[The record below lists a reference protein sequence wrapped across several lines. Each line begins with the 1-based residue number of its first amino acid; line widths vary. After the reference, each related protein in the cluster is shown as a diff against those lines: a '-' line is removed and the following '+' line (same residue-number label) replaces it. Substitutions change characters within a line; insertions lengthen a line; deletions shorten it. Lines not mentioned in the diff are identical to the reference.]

1 MTFNVLL
8 NKKQIADAR
17 RELKERGLSFATP
30 EWKQWLLRHRLLRG
44 FRIGDELKS
53 WDVLKTVEFIEA
65 NTAKD
70 AAVLDIGAYAS
81 EVPLILHKLGRKN
94 VSGVDLNP
102 GLLDMPFSG
111 AIDYRIS
118 NFMSTP
124 LPDSSFTAITA
135 ISVIE
140 HGFEG
145 EALSREVSRL
155 LKPGGFFIASMDYWP
170 EKIPTNG
177 INLFNMSWTIFAAGE
192 IRSFIDLARE
202 HGLYPHGPLQFD
214 GQDQPISCLDR
225 NYTFGWLV
233 MQKQ

>member
-8 NKKQIADAR
+8 ARHQIDDAR
-17 RELKERGLSFATP
+17 RVLKRRGLSFATP
-30 EWKQWLLRHRLLRG
+30 DWKQWLQRHRLLSG

-70 AAVLDIGAYAS
+70 SAVLDIGAYAS
-81 EVPLILHKLGRKN
+81 EVPLVLHQLGRSN
-94 VSGVDLNP
+94 ICGVDLNP
-102 GLLDMPFSG
+102 GLLGMPFAG

-124 LPDSSFTAITA
+124 FPDASFSAITA

-140 HGFEG
+140 HGFDG
-145 EALSREVSRL
+145 KALARETARL
-155 LKPGGFFIASMDYWP
+155 LKPRGFFIASMDYWP
-170 EKIPTNG
+170 EKISTEG
-177 INLFNMSWTIFAAGE
+177 IKLFDMSWTIFSSGE
-192 IRSFIDLARE
+192 IQSFVEDAGVY
-202 HGLYPHGPLQFD
+202 GLQPHGTLQFEAHD
-214 GQDQPISCLDR
+214 RPISCLER

-233 MQKQ
+233 LQKQ